1 MKKKLIAMILAVTM
15 SCQLIMIN
23 AAEIDFSGT
32 ESIFVD
38 DAQTNDSE
46 ADNSMAS
53 ALEDG
58 SNEDEATIDEI
69 DIDDTI
75 EKNFDDENNVEIE
88 SEDLDADIE
97 NTEVNEISE
106 TEELFTDSI
115 GEKQLEDSIYVGKL
129 EQIYWPQS
137 ETEQF
142 VFVIDGC
149 KYNITNNVNL
159 RIDLFIGEQVVY
171 MLEDEKIDDIEPIS
185 ELVQPCIAV
194 NATPDSFFYQNGGY
208 NTDKITAAVRIY
220 CKYQAY
226 SEYFGESKYTKEV
239 LQKISGLAIPVK
251 QVNLKIGDHLNFGT
265 TGKIFKKEITEVS
278 EKQINLSLKNP
289 ISYNYDIYVENKY
302 VPTETIEK
310 STLSATLVKEDGTTV
325 ECKDT
330 IISIGN
336 QDQQQKQLVAKNKN
350 TDRNKAFTKMQ
361 KNLMNC
367 TAIALDANLN
377 EYFSAEQIN
386 EMQRFIAVYI
396 AEIINADYVEDSNF
410 FHQVS
415 DNLRKK
421 VRDSILKKL
430 HVTYSSFVFYKST
443 DIIINMEGETKNN
456 GNVKIKFDIP
466 MSSYSSGD
474 NSPFAAMAQINYSV
488 STGNSSLLEGTGII
502 TYANM
507 EAFANTMLDYLQIAY
522 DEAWGDRANEIAS
535 MFVQEPINTLMDG
548 DYSGKIYRL
557 ARNATMGNITN
568 VKSEAAKQ
576 TSNYIYRYGKKV
588 LVHCP
593 VNIYVYDNAENL
605 CASVVDDMIVDT
617 SDEVFLAVNGDQK
630 YVYLTKDNYKIK
642 LEGTDQGTMEYSV
655 EEYQDGECIRRVNIN
670 NVPLEKG
677 TEYTTMIPSI
687 PRINNASYSLMTKDK
702 KEIDVTKDTYDDSNE
717 EYKIVAE
724 GKCGD
729 DARYELYE
737 DGLLRISGT
746 GKVIGEW
753 KGDSGHQKYQTE
765 YFRNIYNKIRRIIV
779 EDGITEIGE
788 YAFWGGAVGNP
799 KASLFANIWSVEV
812 SDSVKIIGE
821 SAFNKC
827 LNLSNVYIG
836 TGIEEI
842 GNYAFSYT
850 SLKHIMVSDNNMY
863 FKALEDVLYSKD
875 MSVLYRYCSD
885 KRSFSVPE
893 NVQII
898 GEDAFGGNKS
908 LERMDIPSSVSRIK
922 SEAFSDWEK
931 EKELHFAGDVPEMG
945 SSTFS
950 NSKVRI
956 YCSEDWKAETILKNY
971 GGEIRWFKPSGE
983 IKFVVQDSKLVKYIG
998 NDINVIVPENLK
1010 IKIINSFSFNKNL
1023 ESIRLPKGVET
1034 IDSYAFCECVKL
1046 KSVIIPESVT
1056 NIGYG
1061 AFEHCNKLT
1070 NIELPQNI
1078 KNIEGYAFLG
1088 TGIKAIKIN
1097 GNPQIGEF
1105 SLGYDSHV
1113 KKVSGFIIYGKKN
1126 SSVEQYAQKNEFKF
1140 IDIDSQISSEI
1151 KGSLNIKLSKTTLAY
1166 NGKTQIPSIT
1176 VTYKGKKLSNKY
1188 YTAKYTNNK
1197 NIGTATVTV
1206 SGKGT
1211 YKKCSGKATFKIVL
1225 RTGVI
1230 SSLKAGKKYI
1240 TLNWKTI
1247 VGSTGYQIQY
1257 STSKNF
1263 AKAKTVKI
1271 AGTKKYSAIIKKL
1284 TSKKTYY
1291 VRVRAYRT
1299 ANRKTVYSAWSG
1311 SKMVVVK

>member
-1 MKKKLIAMILAVTM
+1 M
-15 SCQLIMIN
+15 SCQPVMIY
-23 AAEIDFSGT
+23 ATESDFNGT
-32 ESIFVD
+32 ESISVD
-38 DAQTNDSE
+38 DVQTNDSE
-46 ADNSMAS
+46 VDNSMSLAS
-53 ALEDG
+53 EDN
-58 SNEDEATIDEI
+58 SIDEEEEVTIDEI
-69 DIDDTI
+69 GIDDTT
-75 EKNFDDENNVEIE
+75 EGNFGDENNVEIE
-88 SEDLDADIE
+88 SEDLDTDVE
-97 NTEVNEISE
+97 NTEINEIPE
-106 TEELFTDSI
+106 NEELFIDSI
-115 GEKQLEDSIYVGKL
+115 DEKKSEASIYVGNL

-142 VFVIDGC
+142 VFVIDGY

-159 RIDLFIGEQVVY
+159 SIDHFIGEKVVY
-171 MLEDEKIDDIEPIS
+171 TLVDERIDNIEPIS

-194 NATPDSFFYQNGGY
+194 NATPDSFFYQNGSY
-208 NTDKITAAVRIY
+208 NTAKITATIRIY

-226 SEYFGESKYTKEV
+226 SEYFGESKYTKEE
-239 LQKISGLAIPVK
+239 LQEISGLAIPVK

-302 VPTETIEK
+302 VPTETMER
-310 STLSATLVKEDGTTV
+310 STLSATLVKEDGTIIG
-325 ECKDT
+325 CKDT

-336 QDQQQKQLVAKNKN
+336 QDQQQKQLVAKSKN
-350 TDRNKAFTKMQ
+350 TDKNKAFTEMQ

-367 TAIALDANLN
+367 TAIALDASLD
-377 EYFSAEQIN
+377 EYFSTEQIN
-386 EMQRFIAVYI
+386 EMKRFITVYT
-396 AEIINADYVEDSNF
+396 AEIINADYVEDVNF
-410 FHQVS
+410 FHQIS
-415 DNLRKK
+415 DNLRGKI
-421 VRDSILKKL
+421 RDSILKKL
-430 HVTYSSFVFYKST
+430 HVTYSSFVFYRST
-443 DIIINMEGETKNN
+443 DIIINIEGETKNN

-474 NSPFAAMAQINYSV
+474 NSPFASMAQISYSV
-488 STGNSSLLEGTGII
+488 SIGNSSLLNGTGII

-507 EAFANTMLDYLQIAY
+507 EIFANSMLDYLQIAY
-522 DEAWGDRANEIAS
+522 DEVWGDRANEIAS

-548 DYSGKIYRL
+548 DYSGKIYKL
-557 ARNATMGNITN
+557 ARNATTGNVTN

-593 VNIYVYDNAENL
+593 VNVYIYDNAENL

-642 LEGTDQGTMEYSV
+642 LEGTEQGTMEYSV
-655 EEYQDGECIRRVNIN
+655 EEYQDGECIRRVDIN
-670 NVPLEKG
+670 NIPLEKG
-677 TEYTTMIPSI
+677 TEYTTMISSI
-687 PRINNASYSLMTKDK
+687 PRINNASYRLMTKDNN
-702 KEIDVTKDTYDDSNE
+702 EIDVTKDTYDDSNE
-717 EYKIVAE
+717 EYKIIAE

-729 DARYELYE
+729 DARYELYD
-737 DGLLRISGT
+737 DGLLRISGI
-746 GKVIGEW
+746 GKVVGEW
-753 KGDSGHQKYQTE
+753 KGESGHQKYQTE
-765 YFRNIYNKIRRIIV
+765 YFSNLYNKIRRIIV

-799 KASLFANIWSVEV
+799 NASLFTNIWSVEI

-827 LNLSNVYIG
+827 FNLSNVYIG
-836 TGIEEI
+836 TGIEKI

-850 SLKHIMVSDNNMY
+850 SLKHIMVSDNNKY
-863 FKALEDVLYSKD
+863 FRALEDVLYSKD

-885 KRSFSVPE
+885 KKSFSIPE

-898 GEDAFGGNKS
+898 GEDAFGGNKN
-908 LERMDIPSSVSRIK
+908 LERIDIPSSVSKIK
-922 SEAFSDWEK
+922 SEAFSDWEN
-931 EKELHFAGDVPEMG
+931 EKKLHFAGDAPEME

-956 YCSEDWKAETILKNY
+956 YCSEDWKAETILKDY
-971 GGEIRWFKPSGE
+971 GGEIKWFKPSGE
-983 IKFVVQDSKLVKYIG
+983 IKFVVQDSKLLKYIG
-998 NDINVIVPENLK
+998 NDINVVVPENLK
-1010 IKIINSFSFNKNL
+1010 IKIIDGFSYNKNL
-1023 ESIRLPKGVET
+1023 ESIRLPNGVKT
-1034 IDSYAFCECVKL
+1034 IDSYAFCSCVKL
-1046 KSVIIPESVT
+1046 KSVIIPEGVT
-1056 NIGYG
+1056 NIGQG
-1061 AFEHCNKLT
+1061 AFEDCNKLV

-1078 KNIEGYAFLG
+1078 KTIEEYAFLG
-1088 TGIKAIKIN
+1088 TGIKTIKIN
-1097 GNPQIGEF
+1097 GNPEIGEF

-1126 SSVEQYAQKNEFKF
+1126 SFVEQYAQKNGFKF

-1151 KGSLNIKLSKTTLAY
+1151 KGSLNIKLSKITFIY
-1166 NGKTQIPSIT
+1166 NGKTQTPSIT

-1188 YTAKYTNNK
+1188 YMVKYTNNK

-1206 SGKGT
+1206 TGKGT

-1247 VGSTGYQIQY
+1247 AGSTGYQIQY

-1263 AKAKTVKI
+1263 VKAKIIKI
-1271 AGTKKYSAIIKKL
+1271 VGAKKHSTIIKKL

-1291 VRVRAYRT
+1291 IRVRAYRT
-1299 ANRKTVYSAWSG
+1299 ANTKTVYGTWSG
-1311 SKMVVVK
+1311 SKKVVVK